1 MFSLGFVSALPF
13 TPWNHVY
20 NTLLCN
26 CTCIITFFRLRP
38 FHVSCIVS
46 RHRIKLTVNHLSAC
60 EVVTSPFCGL
70 LRHCFYNLH
79 HWLTSWYLKIFD
91 DFSVVSWLLSFWVFV
106 KEQSVYSVLLL
117 EISDSVSAL
126 ITGFD
131 FLALPVVCLVVVSP
145 DPSFPPLPRLAPR
158 LQLTHP
164 SPRPRPPTCS
174 GHSSA
179 VVHSRCPLS
188 RVCALSSCLITWCFS
203 PTAVT
208 LISITLCRY
217 KHNVDGS

>member
-70 LRHCFYNLH
+70 LRHCFYNLQ
-79 HWLTSWYLKIFD
+79 HWLISWYLKIFD

-106 KEQSVYSVLLL
+106 KEQFCIFCPAVGDLWQCVCSHHWFRFPGSSCCLL
-117 EISDSVSAL
+117 SGCQSRPQ
-126 ITGFD
+126 
-131 FLALPVVCLVVVSP
+131 LPTTAP
-145 DPSFPPLPRLAPR
+145 PRPEAAADPSIS
-158 LQLTHP
+158 P
-164 SPRPRPPTCS
+164 SP
-174 GHSSA
+174 SS
-179 VVHSRCPLS
+179 HLLWS
-188 RVCALSSCLITWCFS
+188 
-203 PTAVT
+203 
-208 LISITLCRY
+208 
-217 KHNVDGS
+217 